1 MADASLLIRG
11 GVVITM
17 DPARRVIE
25 DGAVAVSG
33 DRIAAVG
40 PRAEVEA
47 GWQADQVIEAKGRA
61 ILPGF
66 IDGHAHA
73 GHGLVKTMGGG
84 DSQAWSEACRI
95 IYTLAS
101 PPAFWRAEAEL
112 AALERLRNGVTTGVS
127 LLGGGD
133 SIMRTD
139 DPAHG
144 DAHCE
149 GVSTVGIRAIVAV
162 GPTRPPH
169 PREYAAWEN
178 GTERRYDVSFERQ
191 AETCEALIERWHG
204 AAEGR
209 IAISTLMPVYR
220 ESTHAPAKVAEI
232 ERQGR
237 IIRELGRKHGTLF
250 HQDGHQAG
258 SIEMADRMFGLCGP
272 DAFFSHC
279 TDLTDADIETLVRT
293 GTSVVHNS
301 SAIAQVRGHCP
312 VPRLI
317 EAGVTVMIASD
328 GTAPDRGTDMFRHM
342 VMCARVH
349 QRAARDERLM
359 PTGKLLEM
367 ITIDAARGIGRDA
380 DLGSLEP
387 GKKADVITVD
397 LATPQAYPPNM
408 PVHRVVWFAQGSDVR
423 DVIVDGRVLM
433 RERAVPHLDE
443 SAILAA
449 AAREAET
456 MLDRSGLGHLTR
468 VDPGWGRVRL

>member
-1 MADASLLIRG
+1 MQDASLLIRG

-47 GWQADQVIEAKGRA
+47 GWRAPQVIDAKGRA
-61 ILPGF
+61 VLPGF

-84 DSQAWSEACRI
+84 DSEAWSEACRI

-149 GVSTVGIRAIVAV
+149 GVAAIGIRAIVAV

-169 PREYAAWEN
+169 PREYASWE
-178 GTERRYDVSFERQ
+178 GDTERRYPVRFEQQ
-191 AETCEALIERWHG
+191 AETCAALIERWHG
-204 AAEGR
+204 AADGR
-209 IAISTLMPVYR
+209 IAIATLMPVYR
-220 ESTHAPAKVAEI
+220 EATHDPAKVAEI

-237 IIRELGRKHGTLF
+237 IMRELGRKHGTLF
-250 HQDGHQAG
+250 HQDGHRAG

-279 TDLTDADIETLVRT
+279 TDLTEEDIETLVRT
-293 GTSVVHNS
+293 GTAVVHNS

-312 VPRLI
+312 VPRLL

-342 VMCARVH
+342 VMCARLH

-367 ITIDAARGIGRDA
+367 ITIDAAKGIGREA
-380 DLGSLEP
+380 DLGSLEV

-397 LATPQAYPPNM
+397 LATPHAYPPNM

-443 SAILAA
+443 AAILAA
-449 AAREAET
+449 AARETET
-456 MLDRSGLGHLTR
+456 MLARSGLTPLTH
-468 VDPGWGRVRL
+468 VDPGWGRTRL